1 MSYAQN
7 DVLTNTVFDS
17 IGILEKEVENLIPLL
32 SPQYQRPALS
42 VCIDQMEGGTRKIV
56 KSKSRLINIYRQ
68 ENDYPAGTISAS
80 SQTGSNIS
88 IQFTNGQ
95 FAEIPEQHMV
105 FAESGAI
112 GKVEQKGEGYMLVSF
127 YSNPSGATSF
137 NFSTDFLAGE
147 QVTDGGMIGNLAV
160 RKEDETIFSLPD
172 NTQNIIPTYSA
183 DTFLHKEDFIN
194 TTFLKDATGGYHY
207 AVNKDVQ
214 TLERLMQQYCVRT
227 YKNVPAVLSG
237 NQPVAASLVN
247 QIVTMGGTYR
257 PLNSQLTYGELKATI
272 REYTSKG
279 GFTTNEVAVFA
290 GSQYVADFQE
300 ALESFVTTAGV
311 NNTLGGQKVE
321 GINIMQYNFQN
332 LNIKLIHD
340 PILDN
345 KLMFGTGSDG
355 FSKRSR
361 SAIWM
366 NTAPVKVEG
375 GGTMPFAVSYYVG
388 ENADIH
394 RWVKNGSI
402 DEKGRRVKEGNEFIG
417 CKIMYEW
424 DKLEQISNPRAALFH
439 GSAQ

>member
-1 MSYAQN
+1 MNYAQN

-17 IGILEKEVENLIPLL
+17 IGILEKEVENLVPLL
-32 SPQYQRPALS
+32 SPQYQRPKLS
-42 VCIDQMEGGTRKIV
+42 VLLDQVENGTQKRQ
-56 KSKSRLINIYRQ
+56 SKSRLVNIYRQ
-68 ENDYPAGTISAS
+68 DNDYPSETIGAS
-80 SQTGSNIS
+80 SQQGSNIA
-88 IQFTNGQ
+88 IQFTNTS

-127 YSNPSGATSF
+127 YANQSGAGSF
-137 NFSTDFLAGE
+137 NFTTDFLAGE
-147 QVTDGGMIGNLAV
+147 LVTDGGQIGNVAV

-194 TTFLKDATGGYHY
+194 TTYLTDANGGKHY

-237 NQPVAASLVN
+237 NQPAAASLVN
-247 QIVTMGGTYR
+247 QIVSMGGTYR
-257 PLNSQLTYGELKATI
+257 ALNSQMSYGELKNTI
-272 REYTSKG
+272 RLYTSKG
-279 GFTTNEVAVFA
+279 GFTTNEVVVFA

-300 ALESFVTTAGV
+300 ALESFLVPAGT
-311 NNTLGGQKVE
+311 NNTIGGQSIK
-321 GINIMQYNFQN
+321 GINIMTYAFQG
-332 LNIKLIHD
+332 LDIKLIPD
-340 PILDN
+340 SILDN
-345 KLMFGTGSDG
+345 QKMFGTDANG

-375 GGTMPFAVSYYVG
+375 GGTMPFAVGYYVG
-388 ENADIH
+388 ENADIQ
-394 RWVKNGSI
+394 RWTKNGSI
-402 DEKGRRVKEGNEFIG
+402 DERGRRVKEGNEFNG
-417 CKIMYEW
+417 CKIMYQW

-439 GSAQ
+439 GSAI